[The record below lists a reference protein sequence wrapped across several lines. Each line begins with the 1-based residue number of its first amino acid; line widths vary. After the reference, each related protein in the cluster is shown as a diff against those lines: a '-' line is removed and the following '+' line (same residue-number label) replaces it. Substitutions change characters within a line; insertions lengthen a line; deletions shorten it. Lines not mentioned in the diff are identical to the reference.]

1 MLWKTLFQRCLSETN
16 PDALTGL
23 LYQTEEAMFLRSQ
36 ELTREEEELR
46 QAARQLLELKTKKL
60 GWPDPLKIN
69 TELTES
75 V

>member
-1 MLWKTLFQRCLSETN
+1 
-16 PDALTGL
+16 
-23 LYQTEEAMFLRSQ
+23 MFLRSQ
-36 ELTREEEELR
+36 ELAGEPQRSDEEEELR

-60 GWPDPLKIN
+60 GWPDPLKFN

>member
-1 MLWKTLFQRCLSETN
+1 MRETN
-16 PDALTGL
+16 LDTLTEL
-23 LYQTEEAMFLRSQ
+23 VYQAEEAMFLRSQ
-36 ELTREEEELR
+36 ELTGEEEELR
-46 QAARQLLELKTKKL
+46 QAAGQLLELKTKKL